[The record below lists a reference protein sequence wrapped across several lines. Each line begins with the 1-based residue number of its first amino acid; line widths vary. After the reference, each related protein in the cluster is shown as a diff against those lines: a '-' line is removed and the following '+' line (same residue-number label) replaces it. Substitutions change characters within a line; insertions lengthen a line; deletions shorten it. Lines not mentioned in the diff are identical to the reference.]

1 MSPFSIVLILLIQP
15 SKEGDNRLKHLSR
28 ECTLGKISRREMLE
42 ASSILAASLAAPN
55 PLKAAQIHAGEKP
68 RKLNIVIVGA
78 HPDDPE
84 SGCGGTI
91 ALYSEQGHN
100 VTILY
105 LTRGE
110 AGITGNSAHETAAIR
125 TAESEKAC
133 AILRAQP
140 IFAGQ
145 IDGDTKIDNSRYAD
159 FKKLL
164 AAQNPDIVFTHWPI
178 DTHRDHRAASLL
190 AYDAWLDSGR
200 KFDLYYFEVDVGEQ
214 TQNFHPA
221 EYVDISSVESIKK
234 SACFAHVSQ
243 LPATTFWP
251 LHERMMRF
259 RGMECGV
266 ENAEAFVRES
276 QNRQTG
282 VPARG

>member
-1 MSPFSIVLILLIQP
+1 MDKVARI
-15 SKEGDNRLKHLSR
+15 
-28 ECTLGKISRREMLE
+28 TRREMLE
-42 ASSILAASLAAPN
+42 ASSILTASLGVTHS
-55 PLKAAQIHAGEKP
+55 LQAAQFNAGEKP
-68 RKLNIVIVGA
+68 RKLNIIVVGA

-110 AGITGNSAHETAAIR
+110 AGIAGQSAREAATVR

-145 IDGDTKIDNSRYAD
+145 IDGDTKLDNERYAN
-159 FKKLL
+159 FRKLL
-164 AAQNPDIVFTHWPI
+164 AARNPDIVFTHWPI
-178 DTHRDHRAASLL
+178 DAHRDHRAASLL
-190 AYDAWLDSGR
+190 TYDAWLNSGR
-200 KFDLYYFEVDVGEQ
+200 KFDLYYFEVDLGEQ
-214 TQNFHPA
+214 TQNYHPTV
-221 EYVDISSVESIKK
+221 YVDISAVESVKK
-234 SACFAHVSQ
+234 AACFAHVSQ
-243 LPATTFWP
+243 QPATTFWP
-251 LHERMMRF
+251 FHERMARF